1 MSPTVDFLRPRRG
14 PRVGYGLLATG
25 LVALAAAVGLDR
37 QWAAERADRQA
48 AAQAREEA
56 ALQAQRAALQT
67 APPSAE
73 EMRLRGVAPRLR
85 EPWLP
90 SLRLIENATQPPVF
104 LLGLSIDPAHGSLRI
119 DGEAA
124 TFDQVVAY
132 VSQLN
137 EPGLMGPAELRSH
150 EQVAGAA
157 GRSTVRFTVQTRWSA
172 R

>member
-1 MSPTVDFLRPRRG
+1 MA
-14 PRVGYGLLATG
+14 LAT
-25 LVALAAAVGLDR
+25 AFCIDQ
-37 QWAAERADRQA
+37 QWAAERAERQA
-48 AAQAREEA
+48 AKQAREEA
-56 ALQAQRAALQT
+56 AWQAQRAALKP

-73 EMRLRGVAPRLR
+73 DLRLRGVVPRLR

-104 LLGLSIDPAHGSLRI
+104 LLGLSIDPAHGTLRI

-150 EQVAGAA
+150 EQVTGAA